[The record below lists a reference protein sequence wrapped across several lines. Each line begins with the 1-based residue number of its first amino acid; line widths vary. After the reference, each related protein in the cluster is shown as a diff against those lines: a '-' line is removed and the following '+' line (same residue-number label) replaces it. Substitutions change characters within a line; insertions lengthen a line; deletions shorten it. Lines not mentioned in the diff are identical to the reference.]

1 MMQLK
6 ARRYTMLS
14 RIWKSIVARAV
25 IGSLILLT
33 ETDLPVK
40 AAGKD
45 SVTVSIVL
53 ALAAGEWS
61 TEILAGANAAAKDL
75 NGKVKIRVTGPT
87 TFDPQRQAQMFLA
100 ELETNPDILIVVNV
114 APPLFTQ
121 PASEAQSRGA
131 HVVWISVPPM
141 PEVKDP
147 LFVGSDAFG
156 MGQTAGAIVASALEK
171 SLNRPAAEITGDVV
185 TGICVP
191 GLAVLE
197 NRLAGEVTYLK
208 KTMPKINVLPSFN
221 STSDRERSY
230 ALWDQA
236 IRKTPKAL
244 TYLDPCEEGEENL
257 PKILENDKINA
268 PVTSYESP
276 EEVRDDLAQGTITAI
291 VSGNFF
297 SQAYLA
303 VYVSAQSLLQ
313 GNPLPKG
320 WVKVPHVIIDKD
332 NISAYQKAW
341 ETPETGLRT
350 FFRAQVE
357 ATRDHLPSTLPSPDL
372 FVHPAE

>member
-1 MMQLK
+1 
-6 ARRYTMLS
+6 MLS
-14 RIWKSIVARAV
+14 RLWKNNAARVVISSLPVFAVADA
-25 IGSLILLT
+25 
-33 ETDLPVK
+33 PVK
-40 AAGKD
+40 AAGKE
-45 SVTVSIVL
+45 SITVSVVL

-61 TEILAGANAAAKDL
+61 TEILAGAHAAAKDL
-75 NGKVKIRVTGPT
+75 NGKVKVRVTGPT

-100 ELETNPDILIVVNV
+100 ELETKPDVLIVVNV

-121 PASEAQSRGA
+121 PALEAQSRGA

-156 MGQTAGAIVASALEK
+156 MGRTAGTIVVSALEK
-171 SLNRPAAEITGDVV
+171 SLNKPAAEISGDVV

-191 GLAVLE
+191 GLVVLE
-197 NRLAGEVTYLK
+197 NRLLGEVTYLK
-208 KTMPKINVLPSFN
+208 KEMPKIKVLPSFN
-221 STSDRERSY
+221 SSSDRERSY

-244 TYLDPCEEGEENL
+244 TYLDPCEEGEENV
-257 PKILENDKINA
+257 PKILENDKIKV
-268 PVTSYESP
+268 PLTSYESP
-276 EEVRDDLAQGTITAI
+276 EEIRDDLARGAITAI

-313 GNPLPKG
+313 GKPLPQG
-320 WVKVPHVIIDKD
+320 WVKVPHVIIDKG
-332 NISAYQKAW
+332 NIAAYQKAW
-341 ETPETGLRT
+341 EKPETGLRA
-350 FFRAQVE
+350 FFSAQVE
-357 ATRDHLPSTLPSPDL
+357 STRDHLPATLPSPDL
-372 FVHPAE
+372 FVHPEE

>member
-1 MMQLK
+1 
-6 ARRYTMLS
+6 
-14 RIWKSIVARAV
+14 
-25 IGSLILLT
+25 
-33 ETDLPVK
+33 
-40 AAGKD
+40 
-45 SVTVSIVL
+45 
-53 ALAAGEWS
+53 
-61 TEILAGANAAAKDL
+61 
-75 NGKVKIRVTGPT
+75 
-87 TFDPQRQAQMFLA
+87 
-100 ELETNPDILIVVNV
+100 
-114 APPLFTQ
+114 
-121 PASEAQSRGA
+121 
-131 HVVWISVPPM
+131 M

-171 SLNRPAAEITGDVV
+171 SLNKPAAEITGDVV

-191 GLAVLE
+191 GLVVLE
-197 NRLAGEVTYLK
+197 NRLAGEVAYLK
-208 KTMPKINVLPSFN
+208 KAMPKISVLPSFN

-244 TYLDPCEEGEENL
+244 TYVDPCEEGEENL
-257 PKILENDKINA
+257 PKILENDKIKA
-268 PVTSYESP
+268 PLTSYESP

-303 VYVSAQSLLQ
+303 VYISAHSLLQ
-313 GNPLPKG
+313 GNPLPQG

-332 NISAYQKAW
+332 NIAAYQRAW
-341 ETPETGLRT
+341 EKPETGLRA
-350 FFRAQVE
+350 FFTAQVE